1 MLNSETTGDFAHHTL
16 RNISSFYELN
26 THIWCSAQVNT
37 DPSDVKRKHWVES
50 KDSTVGKMF
59 LAKMYTRQTHAELA
73 CTYCKRHVQEYK
85 QADARKG
92 KPQSSNTYL
101 TPPEDITFLLTL
113 IQQEEKWICVWWSA
127 NHLISSRHPI
137 FGPSSHT
144 HTTDTSE
151 TNSQASYL
159 L

>member
-59 LAKMYTRQTHAELA
+59 LENMYTRQTHAELA
-73 CTYCKRHVQEYK
+73 CTYCKRHVREYK
-85 QADARKG
+85 QADAHACKG
-92 KPQSSNTYL
+92 KPQSSRKIKNTYL

-113 IQQEEKWICVWWSA
+113 I
-127 NHLISSRHPI
+127 
-137 FGPSSHT
+137 
-144 HTTDTSE
+144 
-151 TNSQASYL
+151 
-159 L
+159 